1 MHIFVYPA
9 AQAYPPSLW
18 LGSSGLYQ
26 ASASR
31 PIPLYV
37 LLLDDDSSMQR
48 IEVRFMV
55 IITKRC
61 QREVCVCVCMSID
74 RVFIGNEISSGCCH
88 WILGNEA
95 GDARHIAD
103 WCGRPEQ
110 AMRF

>member
-1 MHIFVYPA
+1 MNTDQVIIPCLINVEHYYCLT
-9 AQAYPPSLW
+9 YPPSLW

-61 QREVCVCVCMSID
+61 QREVCVYV
-74 RVFIGNEISSGCCH
+74 H
-88 WILGNEA
+88 
-95 GDARHIAD
+95 
-103 WCGRPEQ
+103 RPRIHRQ
-110 AMRF
+110 